1 METFGTKVD
10 GLHETFFILTKIFSL
25 YMSSGGQK
33 LLCFRYI
40 SSILLESFNCFAGV
54 FRKIFYTPSLLLES
68 FKPFVG
74 VFLKKFRKFSH
85 KMVSRF
91 FNHPQFMLENSAYT
105 SVFWAIFLS
114 YNCYYEKFSD
124 GTIKNIQDEIP
135 FDLPNG
141 WSWSRISSIGTT
153 NIGLTYKPTEIADE
167 GTIVLRSSN
176 IKNGKIDLTD
186 LVRVKTIIRE
196 NQFVEQNDIVI
207 CARNGSKALVGKCAI
222 FNLAMSE
229 SVSFGAF
236 MAILRTAFYDYVYY
250 FLNTQLFRNILNS
263 DDSKQINQLTQDML
277 KNTLI
282 PFPPQNEQR
291 KIVTALNEIMHQI
304 SSIDNNANAVEHT
317 KEVLKS
323 RIIELAIQGKLV
335 PQDEKDEPANV
346 LLERIRAE
354 RKAKLGKKYVES
366 YIFKGD
372 DNCYYENNVNNPVEI
387 PFVLPKNWA
396 FSRLADIAWLE
407 DGVKIDGEQLP
418 YLDAKTIRGK
428 QTASMLSCGKV
439 IEKGMQ
445 VILVDGEN
453 SGEVFEVPCRG
464 YIGST
469 FKVLQVSYGI
479 EKSYVKLILDFYKNL
494 FKDNK
499 TGSAI
504 PHLNKKIFKSL
515 IVAIPPV
522 GEQKLIIEKVN
533 LVTEILKDGV

>member
-1 METFGTKVD
+1 MIDTAALREKVLD
-10 GLHETFFILTKIFSL
+10 LAIRGKLVPQDPNDEPASVLLERIHE
-25 YMSSGGQK
+25 QK
-33 LLCFRYI
+33 LQMVREGKLKAKDVKDDTI
-40 SSILLESFNCFAGV
+40 
-54 FRKIFYTPSLLLES
+54 IF
-68 FKPFVG
+68 KG
-74 VFLKKFRKFSH
+74 DD
-85 KMVSRF
+85 
-91 FNHPQFMLENSAYT
+91 
-105 SVFWAIFLS
+105 
-114 YNCYYEKFSD
+114 NCYYEKYSD
-124 GTIKNIQDEIP
+124 GSVKNIQDEIP

-366 YIFKGD
+366 YIYKGD

-418 YLDAKTIRGK
+418 YLDAKAIRGK

>member
-1 METFGTKVD
+1 MIDTAALREKVLD
-10 GLHETFFILTKIFSL
+10 LAIRGKLVPQDPTDEPASVLLERIHE
-25 YMSSGGQK
+25 QK
-33 LLCFRYI
+33 LQMVREGKLKAKDVKDDTI
-40 SSILLESFNCFAGV
+40 
-54 FRKIFYTPSLLLES
+54 IF
-68 FKPFVG
+68 KG
-74 VFLKKFRKFSH
+74 DD
-85 KMVSRF
+85 
-91 FNHPQFMLENSAYT
+91 
-105 SVFWAIFLS
+105 
-114 YNCYYEKFSD
+114 NCYYEKFSD

-135 FDLPNG
+135 FDLPYG

-153 NIGLTYKPTEIADE
+153 NIGLTYKPTDIADE

-323 RIIELAIQGKLV
+323 RILELAIQGKLV
-335 PQDEKDEPANV
+335 PQDENDEPANV

-366 YIFKGD
+366 YIYKGD

-453 SGEVFEVPCRG
+453 SGEVFEVLCRG

-469 FKVLQVSYGI
+469 FKVLQVSYEI

-522 GEQKLIIEKVN
+522 GEQKLIVEKVN

>member
-1 METFGTKVD
+1 MIDTAALREKVLD
-10 GLHETFFILTKIFSL
+10 LAIRGKLVPQDPTDEPASVLLERIHE
-25 YMSSGGQK
+25 QK
-33 LLCFRYI
+33 LQMVREGKLKAKDVKDDTI
-40 SSILLESFNCFAGV
+40 
-54 FRKIFYTPSLLLES
+54 IF
-68 FKPFVG
+68 KG
-74 VFLKKFRKFSH
+74 DD
-85 KMVSRF
+85 
-91 FNHPQFMLENSAYT
+91 
-105 SVFWAIFLS
+105 
-114 YNCYYEKFSD
+114 NCYYEKFSD

-135 FDLPNG
+135 FDLPYG

-153 NIGLTYKPTEIADE
+153 NIGLTYKPTDIADE

-323 RIIELAIQGKLV
+323 RILELAIQGKLV
-335 PQDEKDEPANV
+335 PQDENDEPANV

-366 YIFKGD
+366 YIYKGD
-372 DNCYYENNVNNPVEI
+372 DNCYYEKVGNTSKKISEEMPFDLPFGWCWITLKEIATITSGKTPKNEQITDLGNIPYFKVGDMNLSGNEIFMEVVQYYVNDCYTGITFPKNSFIFPKNGGALLTNKKRILKQESLVDLNTGVLIPSSAVNNEFMFYLFSTVD
-387 PFVLPKNWA
+387 FTKNY
-396 FSRLADIAWLE
+396 
-407 DGVKIDGEQLP
+407 K
-418 YLDAKTIRGK
+418 
-428 QTASMLSCGKV
+428 
-439 IEKGMQ
+439 
-445 VILVDGEN
+445 
-453 SGEVFEVPCRG
+453 
-464 YIGST
+464 GST
-469 FKVLQVSYGI
+469 IPTIDNEMIGNIVFALPPI
-479 EKSYVKLILDFYKNL
+479 EEQSRIVQKIK
-494 FKDNK
+494 
-499 TGSAI
+499 AI
-504 PHLNKKIFKSL
+504 MS
-515 IVAIPPV
+515 
-522 GEQKLIIEKVN
+522 
-533 LVTEILKDGV
+533 ILKGGD